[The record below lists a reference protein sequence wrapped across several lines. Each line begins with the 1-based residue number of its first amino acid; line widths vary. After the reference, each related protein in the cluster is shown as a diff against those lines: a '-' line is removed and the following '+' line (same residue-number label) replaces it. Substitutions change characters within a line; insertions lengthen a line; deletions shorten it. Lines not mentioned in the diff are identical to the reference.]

1 MVLKYLH
8 QDGFRSRCFDFVE
21 ELVMFSN
28 ICGEL
33 QLWFNGEKEK
43 SVLAAVL
50 GNDEVYSVGAGV

>member
-1 MVLKYLH
+1 
-8 QDGFRSRCFDFVE
+8 
-21 ELVMFSN
+21 MFSN

-50 GNDEVYSVGAGV
+50 GNDEVYSVGAGGMIGINIYIDVVLNPRVPLKRV